1 MIQETIRKRQIF
13 ELTGLISVVFS
24 LIFVGFEIR
33 QNTRAVRSATYI
45 AISNQVIGIS
55 RDIATDERLSR
66 LTHLMLVENIKGDEL
81 NPEDLISLQ
90 MHVNAGLRRIENIYL
105 QVQAGIL
112 DSSAFNQI
120 AVSNYYRT
128 NIARE
133 TWNLFGKY
141 FDKGFI
147 CVTIAKSGK
156 VIVDLN

>member
-147 CVTIAKSGK
+147 SHFEALRDGTFQ
-156 VIVDLN
+156 

>member
-1 MIQETIRKRQIF
+1 MTQEPIRKRQIF

-133 TWNLFGKY
+133 TWDLFGKY

-147 CVTIAKSGK
+147 SHFEALRDGTFQ
-156 VIVDLN
+156 

>member
-1 MIQETIRKRQIF
+1 MIQEPIRKRQIF

-147 CVTIAKSGK
+147 SHFEALRDGTFQ
-156 VIVDLN
+156 

>member
-1 MIQETIRKRQIF
+1 MMIRKIF
-13 ELTGLISVVFS
+13 ELTGLLSVVVS
-24 LIFVGFEIR
+24 LAFVGFEIR
-33 QNTRAVRSATYI
+33 QNTSAVRSATYI
-45 AISNQVIGIS
+45 AISNQVIDIS

-66 LTHLMLVENIKGDEL
+66 LTHLMLVENIRGDEL
-81 NPEDLISLQ
+81 NPEELISLQ

-112 DSSAFNQI
+112 DPSAFDQI

-133 TWNLFGKY
+133 TWDMFGKY

-147 CVTIAKSGK
+147 SHFEALRDNVPQ
-156 VIVDLN
+156 

>member
-1 MIQETIRKRQIF
+1 MMIRQIF
-13 ELTGLISVVFS
+13 ELTGLLSVVVS
-24 LIFVGFEIR
+24 LAFVGFEIR
-33 QNTRAVRSATYI
+33 QNTSAVRSATYI
-45 AISNQVIGIS
+45 AISNQVIDIS

-66 LTHLMLVENIKGDEL
+66 LTHLMLVENIRGDEL
-81 NPEDLISLQ
+81 NPEELISLQ

-112 DSSAFNQI
+112 DPSAFDQI

-133 TWNLFGKY
+133 TWDMFGKY

-147 CVTIAKSGK
+147 SHFEALRDNVPQ
-156 VIVDLN
+156 

>member
-1 MIQETIRKRQIF
+1 M
-13 ELTGLISVVFS
+13 VS
-24 LIFVGFEIR
+24 LAFVGFEIR
-33 QNTRAVRSATYI
+33 QNTSAVRSATYI
-45 AISNQVIGIS
+45 AISNQVIDIS

-66 LTHLMLVENIKGDEL
+66 LTHLMLVENIRGDEL
-81 NPEDLISLQ
+81 NPEELISLQ

-112 DSSAFNQI
+112 DPSAFDQI

-133 TWNLFGKY
+133 TWDMFGKY

-147 CVTIAKSGK
+147 SHFEALRDNVPQ
-156 VIVDLN
+156 

>member
-1 MIQETIRKRQIF
+1 MMIRQIF
-13 ELTGLISVVFS
+13 ELTGLLSVVLS
-24 LIFVGFEIR
+24 LAFVGFEIR
-33 QNTRAVRSATYI
+33 QNTSAVRSATYI
-45 AISNQVIGIS
+45 AISNQVIDIS

-66 LTHLMLVENIKGDEL
+66 LTHLMLVENIRGDEL
-81 NPEDLISLQ
+81 NPEELISLQ

-112 DSSAFNQI
+112 DSSAFDQI

-133 TWNLFGKY
+133 TWDMFGKY

-147 CVTIAKSGK
+147 SHFEALRDNVPQ
-156 VIVDLN
+156 

>member
-1 MIQETIRKRQIF
+1 
-13 ELTGLISVVFS
+13 
-24 LIFVGFEIR
+24 
-33 QNTRAVRSATYI
+33 
-45 AISNQVIGIS
+45 
-55 RDIATDERLSR
+55 
-66 LTHLMLVENIKGDEL
+66 MLVENIKGDEL

-133 TWNLFGKY
+133 TWDLFGKY

-147 CVTIAKSGK
+147 SHFEALRDGTFQ
-156 VIVDLN
+156 

>member
-1 MIQETIRKRQIF
+1 MIQEPIRKRQIF

-133 TWNLFGKY
+133 TWDLFGKY

-147 CVTIAKSGK
+147 SHFEALRDGTFQ
-156 VIVDLN
+156 

>member
-1 MIQETIRKRQIF
+1 MIHLPIRKRQIF

-147 CVTIAKSGK
+147 SHFEALRDGTFQ
-156 VIVDLN
+156 

>member
-1 MIQETIRKRQIF
+1 MIRQIF
-13 ELTGLISVVFS
+13 ELTGLLSVVVS
-24 LIFVGFEIR
+24 LAFVGFEIR
-33 QNTRAVRSATYI
+33 QNTSAVRSATYI
-45 AISNQVIGIS
+45 AISNQVIDIS

-66 LTHLMLVENIKGDEL
+66 LTHLMLVENIRGDEL
-81 NPEDLISLQ
+81 NPEELISLQ

-112 DSSAFNQI
+112 DPSAFDQI

-133 TWNLFGKY
+133 TWDMFGKY

-147 CVTIAKSGK
+147 SHFEALRDNVPQ
-156 VIVDLN
+156 

>member
-1 MIQETIRKRQIF
+1 MMIRQIF
-13 ELTGLISVVFS
+13 ELTGLLSVVVS
-24 LIFVGFEIR
+24 LAFVGFEIR
-33 QNTRAVRSATYI
+33 QNTSAVRSATYI
-45 AISNQVIGIS
+45 AISNQVIDIS

-66 LTHLMLVENIKGDEL
+66 LTHLMLVENIRGDEL
-81 NPEDLISLQ
+81 NPEELISLQ

-112 DSSAFNQI
+112 DSSAFDQI

-133 TWNLFGKY
+133 TWDMFGKY

-147 CVTIAKSGK
+147 SYFEALRDNVPQ
-156 VIVDLN
+156 

>member
-1 MIQETIRKRQIF
+1 MMIRQIF
-13 ELTGLISVVFS
+13 ELTGLLSVVVS
-24 LIFVGFEIR
+24 LAFVGFEIR
-33 QNTRAVRSATYI
+33 QNTSAVRSATYI
-45 AISNQVIGIS
+45 AISNQVIDIS

-66 LTHLMLVENIKGDEL
+66 LTHLMLVENIRGDEL
-81 NPEDLISLQ
+81 NPEELISLQ

-112 DSSAFNQI
+112 DSSAFDQI

-133 TWNLFGKY
+133 TWDMFGKY

-147 CVTIAKSGK
+147 SHFEALRDNVPQ
-156 VIVDLN
+156 